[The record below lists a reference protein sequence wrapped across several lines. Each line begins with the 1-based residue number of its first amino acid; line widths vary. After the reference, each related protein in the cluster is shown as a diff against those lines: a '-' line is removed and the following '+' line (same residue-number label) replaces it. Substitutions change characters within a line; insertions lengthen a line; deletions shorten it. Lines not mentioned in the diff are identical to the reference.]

1 MGNRRVDNAFLPAG
15 YEPVGI
21 KEYGGII
28 YIAAYNPITNKS
40 QIGSFPS
47 PERKISP
54 DDIKDNLKGSF
65 DFSNFESSYNT
76 VKGVKFLKSDTIL
89 VPLTKEETLH
99 AGDKFVVYSEDL
111 ASVKDNITNYD
122 NTGNNNIDNEKN
134 KVLTPK
140 NKKYTLSLG
149 VLNSQN
155 EFVDI
160 TKTLCRW
167 DGTTIKT
174 YTNESDLF
182 IFNDAYFIATGE
194 PEGLNYSET

>member
-1 MGNRRVDNAFLPAG
+1 M
-15 YEPVGI
+15 
-21 KEYGGII
+21 
-28 YIAAYNPITNKS
+28 
-40 QIGSFPS
+40 
-47 PERKISP
+47 RKV
-54 DDIKDNLKGSF
+54 N
-65 DFSNFESSYNT
+65 
-76 VKGVKFLKSDTIL
+76 FLKSDTVL

-111 ASVKDNITNYD
+111 ASIKDNITNYD
-122 NTGNNNIDNEKN
+122 NTSGN
-134 KVLTPK
+134 KVKTPK

-167 DGTTIKT
+167 DGTTIKP
-174 YTNESDLF
+174 YTNKSDLF